1 MAIDGIEISP
11 GALGKCNILLQF
23 TIKWDICMLSFSQL
37 HDIIYFPDCIS
48 EICLIMIR
56 RCSVYRPS
64 AVGSKCD

>member
-1 MAIDGIEISP
+1 MAIEDIEMSH

-23 TIKWDICMLSFSQL
+23 TIKCDICKSFSQL

-64 AVGSKCD
+64 AVGSKCY